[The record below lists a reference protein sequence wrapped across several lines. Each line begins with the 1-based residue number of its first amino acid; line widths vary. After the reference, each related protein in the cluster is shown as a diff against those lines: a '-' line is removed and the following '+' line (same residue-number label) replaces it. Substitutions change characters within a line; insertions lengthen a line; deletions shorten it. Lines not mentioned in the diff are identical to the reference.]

1 MLKAMRKNVKQLA
14 PTLWLVIAAF
24 IITIFAVWGGAGR
37 LGEAR
42 GTNTLVTV
50 KNDKIS
56 ADLYFQN
63 LRQRLE
69 ALKQQFPDLDK
80 SFIQQLNLPQQ
91 VLEQMIQQTILLQK
105 AQELG
110 IKATTDEIRKKIIS
124 YPVFQRD
131 GKFVG
136 FEEYKRIL
144 EWNRIPLSDFED
156 SIKQEIIIDKVVD
169 ILTAGLTVTPEELWR
184 DYRTRNETAAMEFV
198 VLETDKIELEEEPSS
213 TEIRNHFEKN
223 REKYMI
229 PERREGSLVF
239 FRTEDLK
246 KKIELTEAEIE
257 KYYQSNEA
265 QFREPERVK
274 VSRIYLPYEEK
285 EKELVLAEAQ
295 DILEKIGNN
304 EDFGELAK
312 EFSKDDKANS
322 NGDWGLYEWKS
333 LSPEEK
339 EEIER
344 LSEGKN
350 SGVLELEEG
359 LSILKVTEKK
369 PAVTKSLEEVKAR
382 IQSILEDQKARELAE
397 ERIKSLEK
405 GARREKSLDVAA
417 QMSGLKIQSTGLLK
431 QKEAIEDI
439 DPSGTISTTLFQI
452 QEKEISSPVYTY
464 KGVGIIQLEMIDP
477 ARQANFEEVEEEV
490 KEEFI
495 NLKKKE
501 MALEKM
507 KRAKREVDNINL
519 EELAEELDLE
529 YKTVNEHKREQ
540 YLSIV
545 GENETIDRLAFTLP
559 LNETS
564 EPVEFEQGYILI
576 RVLSRKEVTKD
587 DLEKN
592 EKEEKETLLETKKNR
607 FFQSYMTKLRKDYE
621 VEIKYD
627 LFLKITSDILSRY
640 EKEG

>member
-1 MLKAMRKNVKQLA
+1 MRRNVKQLA

-42 GTNTLVTV
+42 GANTLVTV
-50 KNDKIS
+50 KKEKIS

-105 AQELG
+105 AQELN
-110 IKATTDEIRKKIIS
+110 IRATNDEVRKKIMS

-136 FEEYKRIL
+136 FEEYKKIL
-144 EWNRIPLSDFED
+144 EWNRIPLPDFED
-156 SIKQEIIIDKVVD
+156 SIENEIVINKIVD
-169 ILTAGLTVTPEELWR
+169 ILTAGITVTPEELWQ
-184 DYRTRNETAAMEFV
+184 DYKRRNETAEMEFA
-198 VLETDKIELEEEPSS
+198 VLETDKIELEEEASS

-223 REKYMI
+223 REKYKI

-246 KKIELTEAEIE
+246 KKIELSDAEIE
-257 KYYQSNEA
+257 KYYQDNEA

-274 VSRIYLPYEEK
+274 VSRIYLPYDDK
-285 EKELVLAEAQ
+285 EKDLALAEAQ
-295 DILEKIGNN
+295 NILERIKTGEN
-304 EDFGELAK
+304 FGELAT
-312 EFSKDDKANS
+312 EFSKDEKAS
-322 NGDWGLYEWKS
+322 ANGDWGFYEWNS
-333 LSPEEK
+333 LSLKEK

-344 LSEGKN
+344 LSEGET
-350 SGVLELEEG
+350 SDILELEDG
-359 LSILKVTEKK
+359 LSILKATEKK
-369 PAVTKSLEEVKAR
+369 PEVTKSLEEAKER
-382 IQSILEDQKARELAE
+382 IRSILEDQKARELAE
-397 ERIKSLEK
+397 ERVKSLEK
-405 GARREKSLDVAA
+405 GARREKSLDIAA

-431 QKEAIEDI
+431 QNEAIEDI
-439 DPSGTISTTLFQI
+439 DPSGTISSTLFQI
-452 QEKEISSPVYTY
+452 QEKEVSSPVYTY
-464 KGVGIIQLEMIDP
+464 KGVGVIQLEMIDP
-477 ARQANFEEVEEEV
+477 ARQANFEEIKGEV
-490 KEEFI
+490 KEEVM

-501 MALEKM
+501 MSLEKM
-507 KRAKREVDNINL
+507 KKVKRELMDKNL
-519 EELAEELDLE
+519 DVLSEEHGLE
-529 YKTVNEHKREQ
+529 YRTVNEHKREQ

-564 EPVEFEQGYILI
+564 EPIEFDQGYVLI
-576 RVLSRKEVTKD
+576 RVLNRKEVTED

-592 EKEEKETLLETKKNR
+592 KEEEKNTLLESKKNR
-607 FFQSYMTKLRKDYE
+607 FFQSYMTKLRQDYG
-621 VEIKYD
+621 VKIKYD
-627 LFLKITSDILSRY
+627 IFLKITSDILSRY
-640 EKEG
+640 EKEE